1 MIDFFAAAMTRR
13 ATRTEVSVTSVDASF
28 IGRKR
33 FVVVVFVVVMA
44 IVTEQPFVTPMI
56 GIAVRCDERIK
67 GLLLLLGLDLLGWL
81 LLWLVCWWDDDG
93 GNARR
98 GRGLAVEQVG
108 RVVDG
113 RFEGGILDKT
123 VGRMVAPGCTN
134 FTGIVRVL
142 IASVVRS
149 RTNVIALRRCHWRL
163 ASEGCVR
170 SLRRRVTGGSYTK
183 ILSGEPGDGSGRKR
197 RRISGR
203 GWGAVVGPAEGIVQ
217 TRGGGAQEARRVAKV
232 VVTRGQ

>member
-1 MIDFFAAAMTRR
+1 MTRR

-44 IVTEQPFVTPMI
+44 IVTEQPFVTPMF
-56 GIAVRCDERIK
+56 GISVRCDERIK
-67 GLLLLLGLDLLGWL
+67 GLLLLLLLGLDLLGWLLLL

-108 RVVDG
+108 GVVGG

-123 VGRMVAPGCTN
+123 VGRMMAPGCT
-134 FTGIVRVL
+134 
-142 IASVVRS
+142 
-149 RTNVIALRRCHWRL
+149 
-163 ASEGCVR
+163 
-170 SLRRRVTGGSYTK
+170 
-183 ILSGEPGDGSGRKR
+183 
-197 RRISGR
+197 
-203 GWGAVVGPAEGIVQ
+203 
-217 TRGGGAQEARRVAKV
+217 
-232 VVTRGQ
+232 